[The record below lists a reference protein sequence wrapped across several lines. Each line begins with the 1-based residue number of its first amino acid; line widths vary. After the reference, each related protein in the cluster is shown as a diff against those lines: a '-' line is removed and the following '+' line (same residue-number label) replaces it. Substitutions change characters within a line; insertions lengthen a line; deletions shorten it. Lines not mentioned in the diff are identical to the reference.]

1 MTHPVIAAWEQQLAR
16 IAALVASFDGQVE
29 VRLYANRGA
38 VRKRPT
44 IVLNGGPQPVEPVTV
59 ATSDEGAKVP
69 NRP

>member
-1 MTHPVIAAWEQQLAR
+1 VSHPVIDAWEQQLAR

-44 IVLNGGPQPVEPVTV
+44 IVLNGGPQPVEAVTV
-59 ATSDEGAKVP
+59 ATSEDGAMVP
-69 NRP
+69 DRP

>member
-1 MTHPVIAAWEQQLAR
+1 MTHTVIAAWEHQLAR
-16 IAALVASFDGQVE
+16 IAALVAGYDGQVE

>member
-1 MTHPVIAAWEQQLAR
+1 VTHTVIAAWEHQLAR

>member
-1 MTHPVIAAWEQQLAR
+1 VSHPVIDSWEQQLAR

-44 IVLNGGPQPVEPVTV
+44 IVLNGGPQPVEVVTV
-59 ATSDEGAKVP
+59 VTPEGSAMVP
-69 NRP
+69 TRP